1 MIVIDEQMKEN
12 SFLQAIYGADKLSVF
27 NDFEESSFAVTNQK
41 LRELRTMEVP
51 HIIHTVFDGV
61 RGVDFKIEGKIHV
74 VIAFNPK
81 NYFDVVQALGRGT
94 RSADKSSF
102 GTLVIEKK

>member
-1 MIVIDEQMKEN
+1 MIDELMKKN

-41 LRELRTMEVP
+41 LREMRTMDLP
-51 HIIHTVFDGV
+51 HIIHTVFNGF
-61 RGVDFKIEGKIHV
+61 RGVDFKIEGEVHV